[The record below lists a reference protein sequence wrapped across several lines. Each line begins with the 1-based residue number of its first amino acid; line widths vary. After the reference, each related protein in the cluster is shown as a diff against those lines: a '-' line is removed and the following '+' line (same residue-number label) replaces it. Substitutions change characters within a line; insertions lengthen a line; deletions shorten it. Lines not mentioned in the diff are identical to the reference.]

1 MALPNSRS
9 NGQNKQN
16 KVVMQ
21 GYQGPLP
28 PSQELDRYNKIDNT
42 FANRIVTMA
51 ENQAKHRQEMEQI
64 NANNQTKI
72 IKREARDSLLGLIFG
87 LIIVSVALYL
97 AFLMIEAHQYTG
109 GIFTIFTVI
118 GTIVAAFIIGNK
130 SKK

>member
-9 NGQNKQN
+9 NGQSKQN

-87 LIIVSVALYL
+87 LIIVSGALYL
-97 AFLMIEAHQYTG
+97 AWLMIKAHQYTG

>member
-1 MALPNSRS
+1 
-9 NGQNKQN
+9 
-16 KVVMQ
+16 MQ

-87 LIIVSVALYL
+87 LIIVSGALYL
-97 AFLMIEAHQYTG
+97 AWLMIKAHQYTG